1 MAVCPLIDL
10 SIVKAD
16 IALRKGSYRLPHRY
30 RTVTGQGDGQG
41 HRSLLLQRWDDGR
54 GKEAIATSMQQRL
67 REKNPAA
74 PKSPSTQWGSARWR
88 RLHLSVGTSLGASHD
103 FLKVDSAEW
112 SDNDDL
118 TTAHRRP
125 AHIRVV
131 NDFAR
136 AGYCNVALISGK
148 FLAPSRTARNSKST
162 SFRSRSTTALEVASE
177 RDIGV
182 IGLKIRAQATC
193 SSDAVNTLTL
203 ATIRVGVALGGRRDA
218 LGPSSGEGNG
228 IHRI

>member
-1 MAVCPLIDL
+1 
-10 SIVKAD
+10 
-16 IALRKGSYRLPHRY
+16 
-30 RTVTGQGDGQG
+30 
-41 HRSLLLQRWDDGR
+41 
-54 GKEAIATSMQQRL
+54 MQQRL

-103 FLKVDSAEW
+103 FLNVDSAEW

-136 AGYCNVALISGK
+136 AGYCTVALTSGK
-148 FLAPSRTARNSKST
+148 FLAPSRTARNSEST
-162 SFRSRSTTALEVASE
+162 SFRSRSTTAPGVASE
-177 RDIGV
+177 RDIIGA
-182 IGLKIRAQATC
+182 IGLKIGAQATC
-193 SSDAVNTLTL
+193 SSDAVNALTL
-203 ATIRVGVALGGRRDA
+203 GTTRVGVVLG
-218 LGPSSGEGNG
+218 
-228 IHRI
+228 